1 VHSDYPPLLSP
12 DEAKDDIHRKGWK
25 IVSLA
30 QWWDVS
36 TVYVSRI
43 INDPNR
49 KRHWDDAI
57 RGLPHCPRN
66 LRT

>member
-1 VHSDYPPLLSP
+1 MRSDLPSILSP
-12 DEAKDDIHRKGWK
+12 DEVKEDIKRKGWK
-25 IVSLA
+25 VSSIA

-49 KRHWDDAI
+49 KRHWDDAL
-57 RGLPHCPRN
+57 RGLPQCPRN
-66 LRT
+66 LRA